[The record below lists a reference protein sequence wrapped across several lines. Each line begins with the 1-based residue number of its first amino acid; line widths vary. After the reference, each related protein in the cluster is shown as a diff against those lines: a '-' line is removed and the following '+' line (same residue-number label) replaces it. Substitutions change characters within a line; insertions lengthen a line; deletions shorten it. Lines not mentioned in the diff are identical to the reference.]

1 MGRLAVAGFMGAEC
15 DSVQRL
21 LEEGREAC
29 LAFEERQGGE
39 VLAVEIEKIE
49 DEINEAGAAAI
60 GGFVTISVRP
70 CWGGRGNTLPPQRK
84 RS

>member
-1 MGRLAVAGFMGAEC
+1 MGAEC

-39 VLAVEIEKIE
+39 VFAVEIEKIE
-49 DEINEAGAAAI
+49 DEIKRGRRRGDRRLRDDLRAALL
-60 GGFVTISVRP
+60 
-70 CWGGRGNTLPPQRK
+70 GREGNTLPLQRQ